1 MSGLWQIVSVSY
13 FALPS
18 GLTLSAFF
26 CCYWIFCFASYH
38 SLPSFHSWPFSLIDT
53 ARKLRCSSIT
63 RLILRIV
70 CTAVRIEDRLWK
82 TSTSTISSTS
92 TFVRSSASYVATRSC
107 ATNSSSSTRS
117 RTINR
122 RKSPWSKRANIS
134 ARRVSRASAT
144 GSCSINTSRNLVTL
158 TKSSCVKYAVR
169 NFIRISSYLNISVVC
184 TSVQVHQTMMKLLQ
198 ISYAFTFFILDETFS
213 CPSCS
218 KVFATKPN
226 LDSHIKKIHQNDNK
240 KFVCETCNNSFSSA
254 PNLKQHIKT
263 VHEVEV
269 MTSKDDC
276 RDDLNLISVLLTE
289 GIWMP
294 DLQKAI

>member
-1 MSGLWQIVSVSY
+1 
-13 FALPS
+13 
-18 GLTLSAFF
+18 
-26 CCYWIFCFASYH
+26 
-38 SLPSFHSWPFSLIDT
+38 
-53 ARKLRCSSIT
+53 
-63 RLILRIV
+63 
-70 CTAVRIEDRLWK
+70 
-82 TSTSTISSTS
+82 
-92 TFVRSSASYVATRSC
+92 
-107 ATNSSSSTRS
+107 
-117 RTINR
+117 
-122 RKSPWSKRANIS
+122 
-134 ARRVSRASAT
+134 
-144 GSCSINTSRNLVTL
+144 
-158 TKSSCVKYAVR
+158 
-169 NFIRISSYLNISVVC
+169 
-184 TSVQVHQTMMKLLQ
+184 MMKLLQ

-289 GIWMP
+289 GI
-294 DLQKAI
+294 